1 MIGLARWNGGASP
14 NTARDDEYHP
24 SVSIIIATREAELE
38 VSTKVKDLARVRY
51 PPSQLE
57 IVVADD
63 RGGSQSYRL
72 PTRAGGVRVM
82 VVRAGREGGKA
93 EALNAAVRV
102 ATGEILAFA
111 DTHQRWETDAL
122 EQLIGP
128 LRHEEIA
135 AVSGQLELPSSTGPL
150 LGFYWAWE
158 RKLRLAEARIHSS
171 VGVSGSIWAMRRTA
185 WEDLPAGLLLDDLY
199 TPLRL
204 VLDGHRVVM
213 TPEAKAFESR
223 VGDPV
228 REYRRKVRTLT
239 GNFQLLAWLPGV
251 LVPFRNPIWVQFI
264 GHKLLRL
271 LTPYAGAAFLIGA
284 FLTLGSAATS
294 AIIPMAGAAGVITV
308 WLLLA
313 PDRLARR
320 IRSGLRWALVM
331 QAAVVHATVN
341 GLRGRWDVWR

>member
-239 GNFQLLAWLPGV
+239 GNFQLLALLPGV

-271 LTPYAGAAFLIGA
+271 LTPYATVVFLIGSL
-284 FLTLGSAATS
+284 LTLGSAAPRT
-294 AIIPMAGAAGVITV
+294 MLYGAGVMGILTV
-308 WLLLA
+308 WVLVSR
-313 PDRLARR
+313 DGVARH

-331 QAAVVHATVN
+331 HAAVVQASIN